1 MSRDLCPT
9 YYMFRFDR
17 TANCSATPHAKS
29 ARHLSAVHVALTVG
43 GIVGSSQPVQLQLS
57 STIARSYLTLRRF
70 PVVKGYPRSKDH
82 ALAAK
87 DLETAVTAC
96 QLSELIK
103 APPHTIY
110 RLLPCT
116 LFFVDSRKH
125 LHNVRISTDI
135 GACGPRQVE
144 YSPMIGC
151 CLTSPPG
158 GLGT

>member
-1 MSRDLCPT
+1 VSRDLCPT

-43 GIVGSSQPVQLQLS
+43 GIVGSSQGGTRPAPIVYS
-57 STIARSYLTLRRF
+57 STLARSYLTLRRF

-103 APPHTIY
+103 APPHTIH

-116 LFFVDSRKH
+116 LFFLDSRKH
-125 LHNVRISTDI
+125 LHNIRISTDI
-135 GACGPRQVE
+135 GVLHV
-144 YSPMIGC
+144 SPGK
-151 CLTSPPG
+151 LS
-158 GLGT
+158 LVR